1 MADIKGKNNL
11 GSRELFNNRAAYRLL
26 AFAPLQHPDFGSA
39 DTLLPPGTTDFWW
52 AERGFYG
59 KLSNNG
65 IAEPI
70 EPYSPYLKPIKSKK
84 SSIRVINFV
93 ADAFAAFQQQFLL
106 DIRHGSLNLLADDP
120 MLSDIAAAKGYIS
133 VTKSYRSYQESNLQA
148 FIEYIKSN
156 DIEKNI
162 LNMDDF
168 LEELTHYLMHVHSGP
183 FTKSGFITSSHISP
197 LMNALCIEIKDLPYS
212 KDEKKI
218 EFINSPNFKHYIRL
232 ANQFGFAVD
241 KNIPWRL
248 VANLNTPKM
257 LEYAQVY
264 DSDVETLDDIINKFY
279 MQVASNDIENLKLY
293 LVGMY
298 NLFVVENPTSL
309 TETHSH
315 SKSTRTINTRSK
327 ITLEDLNSCYS
338 DCKWLELYIKI
349 RNLET
354 GLNYDAPALA
364 AIIRVAKDTQKTL
377 DTRAAIGYIKIKF
390 SGVEFYEGSL
400 SYATERARQ
409 ASSGKEEMTP
419 NEVIKA
425 TGRSI
430 RKVFF

>member
-1 MADIKGKNNL
+1 
-11 GSRELFNNRAAYRLL
+11 
-26 AFAPLQHPDFGSA
+26 
-39 DTLLPPGTTDFWW
+39 
-52 AERGFYG
+52 
-59 KLSNNG
+59 
-65 IAEPI
+65 
-70 EPYSPYLKPIKSKK
+70 
-84 SSIRVINFV
+84 
-93 ADAFAAFQQQFLL
+93 
-106 DIRHGSLNLLADDP
+106 
-120 MLSDIAAAKGYIS
+120 
-133 VTKSYRSYQESNLQA
+133 
-148 FIEYIKSN
+148 
-156 DIEKNI
+156 
-162 LNMDDF
+162 
-168 LEELTHYLMHVHSGP
+168 
-183 FTKSGFITSSHISP
+183 
-197 LMNALCIEIKDLPYS
+197 
-212 KDEKKI
+212 
-218 EFINSPNFKHYIRL
+218 
-232 ANQFGFAVD
+232 
-241 KNIPWRL
+241 
-248 VANLNTPKM
+248 
-257 LEYAQVY
+257 
-264 DSDVETLDDIINKFY
+264 